1 MKIFS
6 NNKKYKKFIIK
17 SDGASWVLDEIKYE
31 LERLLKDRFS
41 FFNYRFIKF
50 FETQCIFFLN
60 KYNLLNTKLNK
71 NKIGI
76 SIFHIDKK
84 QHKQN
89 KQILKSLK
97 LNNYVRAIQVTNQ
110 NLKKYL
116 LKNGVSEKKIFK
128 IPIGIDIKK
137 FSFTSIKKKIQNK
150 KKINLEDYLTIA
162 SFQKDGEGW
171 GDGMVPKKIKGPDVF
186 IKIIKKISKKQKVH
200 VFLTGPARGYVK
212 KKLKESNISFSH
224 YFYKSYDKVINL
236 FSLIDIY
243 LVSSRVEGGPRAIL
257 ESMASGTVIFS
268 TRVGQSE
275 EIIKNNQNGFLY
287 DEKNIDSISDKIIKI
302 YKNHKRRAEIIRKAR
317 ETSLNFS
324 YFKIKKKWVNF
335 FKAIQC

>member
-1 MKIFS
+1 MIVFS
-6 NNKKYKKFIIK
+6 NNNKYKKFIIK

-31 LERLLKDRFS
+31 LERLLKNY
-41 FFNYRFIKF
+41 FNFYNFRFIRF
-50 FETQCIFFLN
+50 FSSQCIFFLN
-60 KYNLLNTKLNK
+60 KYNLLNTRLNK

-89 KQILKSLK
+89 KQILKLLK
-97 LNNYVRAIQVTNQ
+97 LNSYVKAIQVTNQ
-110 NLKKYL
+110 KLKKYL
-116 LKNGVSEKKIFK
+116 LKNGVSKKKIFQ
-128 IPIGIDIKK
+128 IPIGIDIEK

-150 KKINLEDYLTIA
+150 KKINLENYLTIA

-171 GDGMVPKKIKGPDVF
+171 GDGMIPKKIKGPDIF

-212 KKLKESNISFSH
+212 KKLKESNINFSH
-224 YFYKSYDKVINL
+224 YFYKNYEKVIKL
-236 FSLIDIY
+236 YSLVDVY

-257 ESMASGTVIFS
+257 ESMASGTIIFS

-275 EIIKNNQNGFLY
+275 EIIKNNENGFY
-287 DEKNIDSISDKIIKI
+287 MMKKISIIFQIKSYKFIKIIKNEL
-302 YKNHKRRAEIIRKAR
+302 K
-317 ETSLNFS
+317 
-324 YFKIKKKWVNF
+324 
-335 FKAIQC
+335 

>member
-1 MKIFS
+1 MIVFF
-6 NNKKYKKFIIK
+6 NNKKYKNFIIK

-31 LERLLKDRFS
+31 LEQLLKKNFS
-41 FFNYRFIKF
+41 FFNYRFIRLF
-50 FETQCIFFLN
+50 RSQCIFFLN

-76 SIFHIDKK
+76 SIFHVDKK

-89 KQILKSLK
+89 KKILKLLK
-97 LNNYVRAIQVTNQ
+97 SNSYVKAIQVTNQ
-110 NLKKYL
+110 KLKKYL
-116 LKNGVSEKKIFK
+116 LQNGVSKKKIFK
-128 IPIGIDIKK
+128 IPIGIDIEK
-137 FSFTSIKKKIQNK
+137 FSFVSITKKKQNK
-150 KKINLEDYLTIA
+150 KKIDLGNYLTIA

-171 GDGMVPKKIKGPDVF
+171 GDGMTPKKIKGPDIF
-186 IKIIKKISKKQKVH
+186 IKIVKKISKKQKVH

-212 KKLKESNISFSH
+212 KKLEESNISFSH

-275 EIIKNNQNGFLY
+275 EIIKNNENGFLY
-287 DEKNIDSISDKIIKI
+287 DEKNIDKIANKIIQI
-302 YKNHKRRAEIIRKAR
+302 YKNNKKRAEIVRKAR
-317 ETSLNFS
+317 KTSLNFS
-324 YFKIKKKWVNF
+324 YLKIKKKWINF
-335 FKAIQC
+335 FRAIQC